1 MKEKENSYEN
11 IKVLY
16 HSAYSVYFSE
26 DKDILLSAGYDG
38 IILWD
43 VKNNYEQIIYFSET
57 SIFWK
62 NQLERIDDDKIIV
75 VTGDCDLKMISVS
88 EKK

>member
-1 MKEKENSYEN
+1 MKEKDNGNSYEN

-16 HSAYSVYFSE
+16 HSGYSVYFSE
-26 DKDILLSAGYDG
+26 DKDILISAGYDG
-38 IILWD
+38 TILWD

-62 NQLERIDDDKIIV
+62 KTIGMNRWW
-75 VTGDCDLKMISVS
+75 
-88 EKK
+88 